1 MTLSFW
7 RLSHV
12 KASAPECQV
21 KRHKYRNFAR
31 DETCFLRTAT
41 YTLGM
46 NNESDPILVE
56 LCRRLEEHNALLT
69 RQLAYA
75 QNWRIILRN
84 GIIAGLGGVLGAT
97 LVVSVLMGVLRPLQG
112 LDRLGPILERLEQDI
127 KKR

>member
-1 MTLSFW
+1 
-7 RLSHV
+7 
-12 KASAPECQV
+12 
-21 KRHKYRNFAR
+21 
-31 DETCFLRTAT
+31 
-41 YTLGM
+41 M